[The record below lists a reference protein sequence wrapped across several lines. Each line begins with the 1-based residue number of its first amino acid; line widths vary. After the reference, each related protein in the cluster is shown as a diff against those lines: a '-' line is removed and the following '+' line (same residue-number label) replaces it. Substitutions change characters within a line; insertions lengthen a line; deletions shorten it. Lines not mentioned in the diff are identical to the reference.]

1 MKIYLALISAVALT
15 LSACSQEPAAPA
27 ASAPSEPAASASAEA
42 PAASAPTA
50 PAASEAAHAAASS
63 ADTACQ
69 TVVEAGDDMKY
80 NKTEINISKSCKEY
94 TITLKHMGTMPKTA
108 MGHDLVIAKSEDVDG
123 VAKDGAAAGAEN
135 DFIKAG
141 DERIIAHTKLIGS
154 SEEATVKVDTSK
166 FSAGNK
172 YEFFCTFPG
181 HLAMM
186 RGSVNLID

>member
-1 MKIYLALISAVALT
+1 MKFYLALISAALT
-15 LSACSQEPAAPA
+15 LSACSQEPAA
-27 ASAPSEPAASASAEA
+27 SAPAEPAASA
-42 PAASAPTA
+42 AASP
-50 PAASEAAHAAASS
+50 

-94 TITLKHMGTMPKTA
+94 TITLKHMGTMPKAA

-172 YEFFCTFPG
+172 YEFFCTFPD

-186 RGSVNLID
+186 RGTVNLVD

>member
-1 MKIYLALISAVALT
+1 MKIYLALISAAALT

-27 ASAPSEPAASASAEA
+27 ASAPTASSPAASAVSDAA
-42 PAASAPTA
+42 P
-50 PAASEAAHAAASS
+50 

-94 TITLKHMGTMPKTA
+94 TITLKHMGTMPKAA

-186 RGSVNLID
+186 RGTVNLVD

>member
-1 MKIYLALISAVALT
+1 MKIYLALISAAALT

-27 ASAPSEPAASASAEA
+27 ASAPAGSAASAEA
-42 PAASAPTA
+42 SAASSPAASDAAP
-50 PAASEAAHAAASS
+50 AAASS

-69 TVVEAGDDMKY
+69 TVIEAGDDMKY

-94 TITLKHMGTMPKTA
+94 TITLKHMGTMPKAA

-123 VAKDGAAAGAEN
+123 VAKDGATAGAEN

-141 DERIIAHTKLIGS
+141 DERIIAHTKLIGGG
-154 SEEATVKVDTSK
+154 EEVTVKVDTGK

-186 RGSVNLID
+186 RGTVNLVD

>member
-1 MKIYLALISAVALT
+1 MKIYLALISAAALT
-15 LSACSQEPAAPA
+15 LSACSQEPAASTRA
-27 ASAPSEPAASASAEA
+27 EPAASA
-42 PAASAPTA
+42 AASP
-50 PAASEAAHAAASS
+50 

-94 TITLKHMGTMPKTA
+94 TITLKHMGTMPKAA

-154 SEEATVKVDTSK
+154 GEEATVKVDTSK

-186 RGSVNLID
+186 RGTVNLVD

>member
-1 MKIYLALISAVALT
+1 MKIYLALISAAALT
-15 LSACSQEPAAPA
+15 LSACSQESAAPTASAPAAPVASDA
-27 ASAPSEPAASASAEA
+27 AP
-42 PAASAPTA
+42 
-50 PAASEAAHAAASS
+50 AAASS

-69 TVVEAGDDMKY
+69 TVIEAGDDMKY
-80 NKTEINISKSCKEY
+80 NKTEINISKNCKEY
-94 TITLKHMGTMPKTA
+94 TITLKHMGTMPKAA

-123 VAKDGAAAGAEN
+123 VAKDGATAGAEN

-141 DERIIAHTKLIGS
+141 DERIIANTKLIGGG
-154 SEEATVKVDTSK
+154 EEATIKVDTGK

-186 RGSVNLID
+186 RGTVNLVD